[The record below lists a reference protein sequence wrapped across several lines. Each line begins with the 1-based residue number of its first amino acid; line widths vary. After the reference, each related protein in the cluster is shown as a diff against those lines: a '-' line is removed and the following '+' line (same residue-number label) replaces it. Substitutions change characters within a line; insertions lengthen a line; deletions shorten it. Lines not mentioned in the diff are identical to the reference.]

1 MFSVVLTSVLP
12 SSRPHRASSDFRGGL
27 HLGAGH
33 DLHVAVVCEEA
44 EEAEETERS
53 HRGQH
58 TCGII
63 SIANIISCSPGNRG
77 QQRPPQQ
84 RQHPPRAAQPHQEP
98 HREKQPQ
105 PPAPPP
111 PSPPHLRGQE
121 RGQRQD
127 QEVGRREPIRRRG
140 GDG

>member
-1 MFSVVLTSVLP
+1 M
-12 SSRPHRASSDFRGGL
+12 
-27 HLGAGH
+27 
-33 DLHVAVVCEEA
+33 VC

-53 HRGQH
+53 HRRQH
-58 TCGII
+58 TGGHII
-63 SIANIISCSPGNRG
+63 NIIGFSPGNRG

-98 HREKQPQ
+98 HREKHPQ

-127 QEVGRREPIRRRG
+127 QEVGRRGPIRRG